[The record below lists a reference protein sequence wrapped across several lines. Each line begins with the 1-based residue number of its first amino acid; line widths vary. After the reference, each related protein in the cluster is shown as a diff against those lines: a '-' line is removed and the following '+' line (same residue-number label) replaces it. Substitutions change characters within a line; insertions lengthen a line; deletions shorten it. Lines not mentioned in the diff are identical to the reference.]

1 MTAQKFRVFAI
12 GIALLAGACAH
23 VETPRYYT
31 LDMTPSN
38 TAKATCNVSIE
49 RLRPSDAL
57 TRNDILI
64 KKSPTE
70 VEYYALDRWV
80 SGLGELVSEKLGIEF
95 GAARADLETVVVS
108 GQITA
113 FEQVDTPDG
122 AQAHAR
128 LALEVRS
135 EKDGRYG
142 EPLLKKT
149 YDVSLKTEGAGPSP
163 TVHALSR
170 ALEQIAASLASD
182 INGIAANKN
191 DQK

>member
-1 MTAQKFRVFAI
+1 MRRVIAA
-12 GIALLAGACAH
+12 GIVALAGACAH

-31 LDMTPSN
+31 LDMTPSG
-38 TAKATCNVSIE
+38 TAPARCNVTVE

-95 GAARADLETVVVS
+95 GAPKAERETVVVS

-113 FEQVDTPDG
+113 FEQVDTGEG
-122 AQAHAR
+122 AEGHAR
-128 LALEVRS
+128 LALEVRA

-149 YDVSLKTEGAGPSP
+149 YDTSVRMERAGPAAA
-163 TVHALSR
+163 VHALSR
-170 ALEQIAASLASD
+170 ALEQIAAGLAAD
-182 INGIAANKN
+182 IDGILAQKKN
-191 DQK
+191 